1 MSQTTAL
8 IKRIR
13 DSGLSQAEIARR
25 TGIPQPRLS
34 RWENG
39 EAPETADDVLTLAG
53 LSAELERKA
62 KRKPK
67 ARTTVEG

>member
-13 DSGLSQAEIARR
+13 DAGLSQAEIARR

-53 LSAELERKA
+53 LSAELERKS

-67 ARTTVEG
+67 RTTVEG